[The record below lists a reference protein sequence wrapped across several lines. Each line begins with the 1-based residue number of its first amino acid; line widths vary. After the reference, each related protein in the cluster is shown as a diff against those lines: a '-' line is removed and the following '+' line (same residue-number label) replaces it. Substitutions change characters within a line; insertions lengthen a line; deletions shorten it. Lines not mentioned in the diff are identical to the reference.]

1 MDSHYIVNRLKVAR
15 YKYPT
20 AEVLK
25 TRLINL
31 DPNKRYQ
38 IVSNLKVELCK
49 ECNIDIYE
57 PLFQLVHRMPIA
69 S

>member
-1 MDSHYIVNRLKVAR
+1 MDSNYIVNRLKVAR

-38 IVSNLKVELCK
+38 IVSSLKNELCK
-49 ECNIDIYE
+49 ECNLDIYE
-57 PLFQLVHRMPIA
+57 QLFTLVHRLPMA